1 MTGYVSQRTPKAMLI
16 TGASG
21 FIGSRLAN
29 LALIRGYS
37 VKTLTRS
44 DWSGSPPVPA
54 DQRYFG
60 SLPEQIPEQALH
72 GVDVVVHCAASVETN
87 EDRAT
92 AVNLEGTIRLS
103 QLAFEAGVQTFI
115 FLSSQSARPDALSAY
130 GKTKYAA
137 EQALLTQ
144 DGLNIIILRPGLVT
158 GFGSRGLY
166 QRMSQMVDRLP
177 LLPLLGGGKSVV
189 QPIHV
194 DDLCEAIFRCDA
206 QAPALQNRIL
216 SLGHLQG
223 ISLADF
229 LQKIAVARLGR
240 RRPVISVPL
249 WPVEF
254 VARLAETFG
263 IRLPINTGNLKAL
276 KVVEKMETE
285 ADLAELNLTLRP
297 LEEMVCED
305 EIPLDQPRAAEDRQV
320 RILLIGAGRIGLVHA
335 LTISRLEGAS
345 LCGVVDPNSRAK
357 ALLQGMGLSARMFE
371 TLDEA
376 LAETSPQAVVIATP
390 PATHLRLART
400 CLERGLAVM
409 IEKPLAVQEN
419 QLADY
424 ELLVREFPA
433 VPIYAGYVMPR
444 NPQVSELLD
453 QLRAGRF
460 GRVLGFVGV
469 TLLSFIQETG
479 SKRWEVNQSISG
491 GGALMNSGGHV
502 LSMIHT
508 AFGEPV
514 SVEGQSLRLYSNEV
528 EDSIVLNLAYD
539 GFKGAHYCSWSINGY
554 ARQENRLIISTDE
567 GELILTGSVGVFV
580 NKGGEVDIT
589 HQMDFD
595 VGFNLAPDY
604 AGAGFTNELKILRDA
619 VLTGKQPSAN
629 LMDALQLERLIF
641 TSYTNSPA
649 TKSFKATGNG
659 RSSPRS
665 EALKLSG
672 KDYSAAGA
680 DKHVRRVLDLRDSSA
695 AEIAAYWECP
705 GARQGWSEYL
715 ISPAQF
721 AKLQSQSSR
730 SIGDEKLRLT
740 VPDFLN
746 QSRLLSTGRYSEVLR
761 QMGAGGVAKA
771 IRETAPTFARER
783 ALNFWV
789 AATGMLA
796 AALHSVPVQFRGTL
810 LLHTYLTDLAL
821 TLRQVGKLQRML
833 AMCRRMR
840 PQARI
845 GFHTNLAAEALE
857 ALQMISEPVDEV
869 SALTS
874 PRARQIPEIFAELR
888 RKDKTGKLR
897 LTAEVGLAPAIV
909 HQVAYDA
916 AEQWAHGADALL
928 LGPGADAL
936 LDEQRRMWFEQEWSK
951 VFPGLSVPDSAL

>member
-1 MTGYVSQRTPKAMLI
+1 MLI

-29 LALIRGYS
+29 LAMIRGYS
-37 VKTLTRS
+37 VRTLTRS
-44 DWSGSPPVPA
+44 DWNGSPPVPEG
-54 DQRYFG
+54 QRYFG
-60 SLPEQIPEQALH
+60 SLPEQIPEQAMQ
-72 GVDVVVHCAASVETN
+72 DVNLVVHCAASIETD

-92 AVNLEGTIRLS
+92 AVNVEGTIRLS
-103 QLAFEAGVQTFI
+103 QLALKAGAQTFI

-158 GFGSRGLY
+158 GSGSRGLY
-166 QRMSQMVDRLP
+166 QRMSRMVDRLP

-194 DDLCEAIFRCDA
+194 DDLCEAIFRCDEKA
-206 QAPALQNRIL
+206 QAFRNRIF
-216 SLGHLQG
+216 SLGHLEG

-229 LQKIAVARLGR
+229 LQKIAVERLGR

-254 VARLAETFG
+254 GARLAETF
-263 IRLPINTGNLKAL
+263 RVPLPINTGNLKAL
-276 KVVEKMETE
+276 RVIEKMETA

-297 LEEMVCED
+297 LEQMIKDDAVSTEQAVPPAGQC
-305 EIPLDQPRAAEDRQV
+305 V
-320 RILLIGAGRIGLVHA
+320 SILLIGAGRIGLVHA
-335 LTISRLEGAS
+335 LTISRLQGAS

-376 LAETSPQAVVIATP
+376 LAQTSPQAVVIATP
-390 PATHLRLART
+390 PATHLRLARA

-419 QLADY
+419 QLAEY
-424 ELLVREFPA
+424 ELLTREFPA
-433 VPIYAGYVMPR
+433 VPVYAGYVMPR
-444 NPQVSELLD
+444 NPQVSDLLD

-460 GRVLGFVGV
+460 GRVRGFSGV
-469 TLLSFIQETG
+469 TLLSFMQEAG
-479 SKRWEVNQSISG
+479 SKRWEVNPNISG
-491 GGALMNSGGHV
+491 GGALINSGGHV
-502 LSMIHT
+502 LSMIHM

-514 SVEGQSLRLYSNEV
+514 SVEGQSLKLYSNEV

-539 GFKGAHYCSWSINGY
+539 GFKGTHYCSWSINGY

-580 NKGGEVDIT
+580 NNRGEVDIT

-604 AGAGFTNELKILRDA
+604 AGAGFTNELTILRES
-619 VLTGKQPSAN
+619 VLTGDQRSAN

-641 TSYTNSPA
+641 TSYKNSPA
-649 TKSFKATGNG
+649 TKSFKSTGNDLAG
-659 RSSPRS
+659 PRS
-665 EALKLSG
+665 ETLKLSRKNYG
-672 KDYSAAGA
+672 AASP
-680 DKHVRRVLDLRDSSA
+680 DNKVRRILDLRDSSA
-695 AEIAAYWECP
+695 AEIADYWEGP
-705 GARQGWSEYL
+705 DARQVWSEYL
-715 ISPAQF
+715 IPPAQV
-721 AKLQSQSSR
+721 AKLKSRSSS

-761 QMGAGGVAKA
+761 QMGVGGVAKA
-771 IRETAPTFARER
+771 MRETAPTLVRER
-783 ALNFWV
+783 SLNFWV

-796 AALHSVPVQFRGTL
+796 AALHSVPVNFQGTL

-821 TLRQVGKLQRML
+821 TLRQVDKLERML

-840 PQARI
+840 PRARI
-845 GFHTNLAAEALE
+845 GFHTNLPAEALR
-857 ALQMISEPVDEV
+857 ALQMIREPVDEV

-874 PRARQIPEIFAELR
+874 PRALRIREIFAALR
-888 RKDKTGKLR
+888 RKDTTGKLR

-909 HQVAYDA
+909 HQVAFDA
-916 AEQWAHGADALL
+916 AEDWSHGADAVLI
-928 LGPGADAL
+928 GPGADSFL
-936 LDEQRRMWFEQEWSK
+936 TEQRRIWFEQEWSK